1 MSSNGWNQDAM
12 TSDQTIL
19 LLILLALLILL
30 VWGRW
35 RYDIVALGAL
45 FTAGIFGLVPQAEL
59 FSGFGNPATITVVLV
74 LIVSFGLTKSGA
86 VEFITQLIEP
96 FSSKP
101 LLHIS
106 ILTFLA
112 AFLSMFMNNVGA
124 LALLM
129 PIAIQST
136 TKAGRS
142 PATVLMPLSF
152 GSILGGLVTLIGTPP
167 NILIANYRREVTGEA
182 FTMFDFAPVGGGIA
196 IAGILFMLFI
206 GWRLVKVRKQTVG
219 LELFDVE
226 KYLFEL
232 KVTANSALVG
242 KRAGELKDLLA
253 EQKMDILSLVHK
265 QQTMAVVSRR
275 HILAVNDLLML
286 QGSHD
291 DIESFASVH
300 DLTMLS
306 AENARSEILLSED
319 SQIAEVVI
327 TENSP
332 IVGRTPRQIG
342 FNRKYAVN
350 LLAASRAGTPHRN
363 RLRDFQFR
371 AGDVLLLHGE
381 GDELQEAIIQLNC
394 YPLAPRDLNIHGAAK
409 AMPALATFILAIAA
423 AASGLISIQLALGIA
438 TVAMVLL
445 NVMPVREFYA
455 GVDWPVVVLLG
466 AMIPLGAALET
477 TGTTALL
484 VDGILA
490 LAGDMSPV
498 FILAMLLII
507 TMTVSDVLNNA
518 ATAILMAP
526 IAYNTALSLDVNPD
540 TFLMAVA
547 VGASCAFLT
556 PIGHQNNALIMG
568 PGGYHF
574 GDYWRMGLPLEIVIV
589 AVALPLLL
597 LVWPL

>member
-1 MSSNGWNQDAM
+1 MN
-12 TSDQTIL
+12 SDQAIL

-45 FTAGIFGLVPQAEL
+45 FTASVFGLIPQAQM
-59 FSGFGNPATITVVLV
+59 FSGFGNPATITVVMV

-86 VEFITQLIEP
+86 VEFIADAIEP
-96 FSSKP
+96 ISKTP
-101 LLHIS
+101 YLHIAV
-106 ILTFLA
+106 LTFLA

-167 NILIANYRREVTGEA
+167 NILIANYREQRTGEA

-196 IAGILFMLFI
+196 LCGILFLLFI
-206 GWRLVKVRKQTVG
+206 GWKLVKVRKRTTG

-232 KVTANSALVG
+232 KVTEESPFANV
-242 KRAGELKDLLA
+242 KAGVLKDKLA
-253 EQKMDILSLVHK
+253 EQKLTLLSMVHRRESITVVYRRQLV
-265 QQTMAVVSRR
+265 AP
-275 HILAVNDLLML
+275 NDLLMV
-286 QGSHD
+286 QGSQED
-291 DIESFASVH
+291 VTQFANNNKLLMV
-300 DLTMLS
+300 S
-306 AENARSEILLSED
+306 AENAQREVLHSEETLA
-319 SQIAEVVI
+319 AEVVV
-327 TENSP
+327 TPNSP
-332 IVGRTPRQIG
+332 ILGRTASQIR
-342 FNRKYAVN
+342 FNRKYSVN
-350 LLAASRAGTPHRN
+350 LLAASRAGTPHRE
-363 RLRDFQFR
+363 RLRDFKFEL
-371 AGDVLLLHGE
+371 GDVLLLHGDA
-381 GDELQEAIIQLNC
+381 DEIEEAIVKMNC
-394 YPLAPRDLNIHGAAK
+394 YPLASRALGLGRNTK
-409 AMPALATFILAIAA
+409 AIPAMVTFIAAIVL
-423 AASGLISIQLALGIA
+423 AASGLITIQLALGLA

-445 NVMPVREFYA
+445 NIVPVREFYD
-455 GVDWPVVVLLG
+455 GVDWAVVVLLG

-477 TGTTALL
+477 TGTTTLL
-484 VDGILA
+484 VNGILA
-490 LAGDMSPV
+490 VAGDLSPV
-498 FILAMLLII
+498 ILIAMILVL

-526 IAYNTALSLDVNPD
+526 IAFNIALSLGLNPD
-540 TFLMAVA
+540 AFLMAVA

-568 PGGYHF
+568 PGGYKF

-589 AVALPLLL
+589 LVALPLLL
-597 LVWPL
+597 IVWPL

>member
-1 MSSNGWNQDAM
+1 M
-12 TSDQTIL
+12 TSDQAIL
-19 LLILLALLILL
+19 LLILLALLILM

-45 FTAGIFGLVPQAEL
+45 FTASIFGLVPQTEL

-74 LIVSFGLTKSGA
+74 LIVSFALTKSGA
-86 VEFITQLIEP
+86 VEFITQMIEP
-96 FSSKP
+96 VSSKP
-101 LLHIS
+101 FLHIS

-136 TKAGRS
+136 TKAGRP

-182 FTMFDFAPVGGGIA
+182 FTMFDYAPVGGGIA
-196 IAGILFMLFI
+196 VAGILFMLFI
-206 GWRLVKVRKQTVG
+206 GWRLVKVRKQTAG

-232 KVTANSALVG
+232 KLTADSELVG
-242 KRAGELKDLLA
+242 KRVSELKEILA
-253 EQKMDILSLVHK
+253 EQKLDILALVHK
-265 QQTMAVVSRR
+265 RQNMAPASRR
-275 HILAVNDLLML
+275 HILVANDLLML
-286 QGSHD
+286 QGSHE
-291 DIESFASVH
+291 DIDTFASAYN
-300 DLTMLS
+300 LKLLS
-306 AENARSEILLSED
+306 AESARNAILHSED
-319 SQIAEVVI
+319 SEIAEVVV

-332 IVGRTPRQIG
+332 IVGRTPSQIR
-342 FNRKYAVN
+342 FNRKYDVN
-350 LLAASRAGTPHRN
+350 LLAASRAGTPHRD
-363 RLRDFQFR
+363 RLRDFNFK

-381 GDELQEAIIQLNC
+381 GEELQDAIILLNC
-394 YPLAPRDLNIHGAAK
+394 YPLARRDLDIGRAAK
-409 AMPALATFILAIAA
+409 AMPALATFLLAIAA

-438 TVAMVLL
+438 TVAMALL
-445 NVMPVREFYA
+445 HVVPVREFYT

-477 TGTTALL
+477 TGTTTLL
-484 VDGILA
+484 VDAILSI
-490 LAGDMSPV
+490 AGDMSPV

-526 IAYNTALSLDVNPD
+526 IAYNIALSLDLNPD
-540 TFLMAVA
+540 TFLMAIA

-597 LVWPL
+597 VVWPL

>member
-1 MSSNGWNQDAM
+1 M
-12 TSDQTIL
+12 TTDQTML
-19 LLILLALLILL
+19 CLILLALLVLL

-35 RYDIVALGAL
+35 RYDIVALAAL
-45 FTAGIFGLVPQAEL
+45 FTASALGLVPQAEL

-74 LIVSFGLTKSGA
+74 LIVSYGLTKSGG

-96 FSSKP
+96 VSDKP
-101 LLHIS
+101 FLHIA

-136 TKAGRS
+136 TKAGRP
-142 PATVLMPLSF
+142 PAAVLMPLSF

-167 NILIANYRREVTGEA
+167 NILIANYRQEVMGES
-182 FTMFDFAPVGGGIA
+182 FSMFDFAPVGGGIA
-196 IAGILFMLFI
+196 LCGILFMLLI
-206 GWRLVKVRKQTVG
+206 GWKLVRVRKQSSG

-226 KYLFEL
+226 EYLFEFKL
-232 KVTANSALVG
+232 TPESELVG
-242 KRAGELKDLLA
+242 KKVGVLKDLLA
-253 EQKMDILSLVHK
+253 EQKMDLLSMVHK
-265 QQTMAVVSRR
+265 QQKIPVVYRR
-275 HILAVNDLLML
+275 QILAASDVLML
-286 QGSHD
+286 QGPHD
-291 DIESFASVH
+291 EIDAFASAH
-300 DLTMLS
+300 GLQLLS
-306 AENARSEILLSED
+306 AENARKEILHSED

-332 IVGRTPRQIG
+332 IVGRTPRQIR

-350 LLAASRAGTPHRN
+350 LIAASRSGTPHRN
-363 RLRDFQFR
+363 RLRDFEFR
-371 AGDVLLLHGE
+371 SGDVLLLHGGE
-381 GDELQEAIIQLNC
+381 DELQEAIIRLSC
-394 YPLAPRDLNIHGAAK
+394 YPLARRDLEIGRAAK
-409 AMPALATFILAIAA
+409 AMPALVTFMLAISA

-438 TVAMVLL
+438 TVAMALL
-445 NVMPVREFYA
+445 KVVPVREFYD
-455 GVDWPVVVLLG
+455 GVDWPVVILLG
-466 AMIPLGAALET
+466 AMIPLGTALET
-477 TGTTALL
+477 TGTTTLI
-484 VDGILA
+484 VDGILSV
-490 LAGDMSPV
+490 AGDLSPV
-498 FILAMLLII
+498 FIIAMLLII

-526 IAYNTALSLDVNPD
+526 IAYNIAISLELNPD
-540 TFLMAVA
+540 AFLMAVA

-568 PGGYHF
+568 PGGYKF

-597 LVWPL
+597 IFWPL

>member
-1 MSSNGWNQDAM
+1 M

-45 FTAGIFGLVPQAEL
+45 FTASIFGIVPQTEL
-59 FSGFGNPATITVVLV
+59 FSGFGNPATITVALV

-96 FSSKP
+96 FSSNP

-136 TKAGRS
+136 TKAGRP

-182 FTMFDFAPVGGGIA
+182 FTMFYFAPVGGGVA

-206 GWRLVKVRKQTVG
+206 GWRLVKVRKQTSG

-232 KVTANSALVG
+232 KVPAESALVG
-242 KRAGELKDLLA
+242 KRVGELKDLLA
-253 EQKMDILSLVHK
+253 EQKMDILSLVHT
-265 QQTMAVVSRR
+265 QQKMAVVSRR

-291 DIESFASVH
+291 DIDSFASTH

-306 AENARSEILLSED
+306 AENARKEILHSED

-332 IVGRTPRQIG
+332 IVGSTPRQIR

-381 GDELQEAIIQLNC
+381 GDELQEAIIRLNC
-394 YPLAPRDLNIHGAAK
+394 YPLAPRGLSIHGSAK
-409 AMPALATFILAIAA
+409 AMPALVIFMLAIGAV
-423 AASGLISIQLALGIA
+423 ASGWISIQLALGIA
-438 TVAMVLL
+438 TVAMALL
-445 NVMPVREFYA
+445 NVVPVREFYA

-466 AMIPLGAALET
+466 AMIPLGTALET
-477 TGTTALL
+477 TGTTTLL
-484 VDGILA
+484 VDGILV

-526 IAYNTALSLDVNPD
+526 IAYNTALSLEVNPD

-589 AVALPLLL
+589 TVALPLLL
-597 LVWPL
+597 LVWPLY

>member
-1 MSSNGWNQDAM
+1 M

-45 FTAGIFGLVPQAEL
+45 FTASIFGVVPQEEL

-182 FTMFDFAPVGGGIA
+182 FTMFDFAPVGGAIA

-206 GWRLVKVRKQTVG
+206 GWRLVKVRKQTAG

-232 KVTANSALVG
+232 KVSADSALVG
-242 KRAGELKDLLA
+242 KRVGELKDLLA

-265 QQTMAVVSRR
+265 QQKMAVVSRS
-275 HILAVNDLLML
+275 HILTVNDLLML

-291 DIESFASVH
+291 DIDSFASAH

-306 AENARSEILLSED
+306 AENARTEILLSED

-381 GDELQEAIIQLNC
+381 GDDLQEAIIRLNC
-394 YPLAPRDLNIHGAAK
+394 YPLAPRDLSIQRAAK

-423 AASGLISIQLALGIA
+423 TASGLISIQLALGIA
-438 TVAMVLL
+438 TVVMVLL

-477 TGTTALL
+477 TGTTTLL
-484 VDGILA
+484 VDGILV

-526 IAYNTALSLDVNPD
+526 IAYNTALSLELNPD

>member
-1 MSSNGWNQDAM
+1 MN
-12 TSDQTIL
+12 TDQTIL
-19 LLILLALLILL
+19 LLILFVLLILL

-45 FTAGIFGLVPQAEL
+45 FTASIFGLVPQNEM
-59 FSGFGNPATITVVLV
+59 FSGFGNPATITVVMV

-86 VEFITQLIEP
+86 VEFIADAIEP
-96 FSSKP
+96 ISATP
-101 LLHIS
+101 YLHIAV
-106 ILTFLA
+106 LTFLA

-167 NILIANYRREVTGEA
+167 NILIANYREQVTGEA
-182 FTMFDFAPVGGGIA
+182 FSMFDFAPVGGGIA
-196 IAGILFMLFI
+196 ICGIIFMLLI
-206 GWRLVKVRKQTVG
+206 GWKLVRVRKQTTG
-219 LELFDVE
+219 LDLFDVE

-232 KVTANSALVG
+232 KVAEESPFANE
-242 KRAGELKDLLA
+242 KAGGLKDRLGEKNLALLSMVHRK
-253 EQKMDILSLVHK
+253 EIL
-265 QQTMAVVSRR
+265 QTIYRR
-275 HILAVNDLLML
+275 QMILPSDLLMV

-291 DIESFASVH
+291 DVAEFASENKLLMV
-300 DLTMLS
+300 S
-306 AENARSEILLSED
+306 AENGQREILHSEGT
-319 SQIAEVVI
+319 QAAEVVV
-327 TENSP
+327 TPNSP
-332 IVGRTPRQIG
+332 IVGRSASEIR
-342 FNRKYAVN
+342 FNRKYSVN
-350 LLAASRAGTPHRN
+350 LLAASRAGTPHRD
-363 RLRDFQFR
+363 RLRDFQF
-371 AGDVLLLHGE
+371 AVGDVLLLHGE
-381 GDELQEAIIQLNC
+381 SEEMGEAIVKLNC
-394 YPLAPRDLNIHGAAK
+394 YPLANRDLALSKNKK
-409 AMPALATFILAIAA
+409 AVPAMITFILAIVA
-423 AASGLISIQLALGIA
+423 AASGLVTIQLALGFA

-445 NVMPVREFYA
+445 NVVPVREFYD
-455 GVDWPVVVLLG
+455 GVDWAVVVLLG

-477 TGTTALL
+477 TGTTMLL
-484 VDGILA
+484 VNGILA
-490 LAGDMSPV
+490 VAGDLSPV
-498 FILAMLLII
+498 ILIAMILII

-526 IAYNTALSLDVNPD
+526 IAYNIALSLELNPD
-540 TFLMAVA
+540 AFLMAVA

-568 PGGYHF
+568 PGGYKF

-597 LVWPL
+597 IVWPL

>member
-1 MSSNGWNQDAM
+1 M
-12 TSDQTIL
+12 TSDQAIL

-45 FTAGIFGLVPQAEL
+45 FVASIFGLVPQTEL

-96 FSSKP
+96 VSSKP
-101 LLHIS
+101 FLHIS

-136 TKAGRS
+136 TKAGRP

-152 GSILGGLVTLIGTPP
+152 GSILGGLVTMIGTPP

-196 IAGILFMLFI
+196 VAGILFMLFI
-206 GWRLVKVRKQTVG
+206 GWRLVKVRKQSTG

-232 KVTANSALVG
+232 KLTEDSELAG
-242 KRAGELKDLLA
+242 KRVAELKEMLA

-265 QQTMAVVSRR
+265 HQTMAPVNRR

-286 QGSHD
+286 QGSHE
-291 DIESFASVH
+291 DIDNFASAY
-300 DLTMLS
+300 DLELLS
-306 AENARSEILLSED
+306 AENARNAILHSED
-319 SQIAEVVI
+319 SQIAEVVV

-332 IVGRTPRQIG
+332 ITGRTPKQIR
-342 FNRKYAVN
+342 FNRKYDVN
-350 LLAASRAGTPHRN
+350 LLAASRSGTPHRS

-381 GDELQEAIIQLNC
+381 ADELQDAIIRMNC
-394 YPLAPRDLNIHGAAK
+394 YPLARRDLDIGRAAK
-409 AMPALATFILAIAA
+409 AIPALATFLLAIAA

-438 TVAMVLL
+438 TVAMALL
-445 NVMPVREFYA
+445 HVVPVREFYA

-477 TGTTALL
+477 TGTTTLL
-484 VDGILA
+484 VDAILSI
-490 LAGDMSPV
+490 AGDMSPV

-526 IAYNTALSLDVNPD
+526 IAYNTALSLDLNPD

>member
-1 MSSNGWNQDAM
+1 M
-12 TSDQTIL
+12 TSDQAIL
-19 LLILLALLILL
+19 LLILLALLILM

-45 FTAGIFGLVPQAEL
+45 FTASIFGLVPQTEL

-74 LIVSFGLTKSGA
+74 LIVSFALTKSGA
-86 VEFITQLIEP
+86 VEFITQMIEP
-96 FSSKP
+96 VSSKP
-101 LLHIS
+101 FLHIS

-136 TKAGRS
+136 TKAGRP

-182 FTMFDFAPVGGGIA
+182 FTMFDYAPVGGGIA
-196 IAGILFMLFI
+196 VAGILFMLFI
-206 GWRLVKVRKQTVG
+206 GWRLVKVRKQTAG

-232 KVTANSALVG
+232 KLTADSELVG
-242 KRAGELKDLLA
+242 KRVSELKEILA
-253 EQKMDILSLVHK
+253 EQKLDILALVHK
-265 QQTMAVVSRR
+265 RQNMAPASRR
-275 HILAVNDLLML
+275 HILVANDLLML
-286 QGSHD
+286 QGSHE
-291 DIESFASVH
+291 DIDTFASAYN
-300 DLTMLS
+300 LKLLS
-306 AENARSEILLSED
+306 AESARNAILHSED
-319 SQIAEVVI
+319 SQIAEVVV

-332 IVGRTPRQIG
+332 IVGRTPSQIR
-342 FNRKYAVN
+342 FNRKYDVN
-350 LLAASRAGTPHRN
+350 LLAASRAGTPHRD
-363 RLRDFQFR
+363 RLRDFNFK

-381 GDELQEAIIQLNC
+381 GEELQDAIILLNC
-394 YPLAPRDLNIHGAAK
+394 YPLARRDLDIGRAAK
-409 AMPALATFILAIAA
+409 AMPALATFLLAIAA

-438 TVAMVLL
+438 TVAMALL
-445 NVMPVREFYA
+445 HVVPVREFYT

-477 TGTTALL
+477 TGTTTLL
-484 VDGILA
+484 VDAILSI
-490 LAGDMSPV
+490 AGDMSPV

-526 IAYNTALSLDVNPD
+526 IAYNIALSLDLNPD
-540 TFLMAVA
+540 TFLMAIA

-597 LVWPL
+597 VVWPL

>member
-1 MSSNGWNQDAM
+1 M

-291 DIESFASVH
+291 DIESFASAH

>member
-1 MSSNGWNQDAM
+1 M

-136 TKAGRS
+136 TKAGRP

-206 GWRLVKVRKQTVG
+206 GWRLVKVRKQTAG

-291 DIESFASVH
+291 DIESFASAH

-381 GDELQEAIIQLNC
+381 GDELQEAIIRLNC
-394 YPLAPRDLNIHGAAK
+394 YPLAPRDLNIHGATK